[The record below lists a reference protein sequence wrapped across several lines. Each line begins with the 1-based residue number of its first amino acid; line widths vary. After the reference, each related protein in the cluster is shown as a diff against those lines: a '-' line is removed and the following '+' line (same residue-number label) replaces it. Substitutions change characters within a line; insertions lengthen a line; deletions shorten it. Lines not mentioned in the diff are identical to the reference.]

1 MKLIQVF
8 RKFYVSKFLMVS
20 KNCFDNRYILLCL
33 EFLIYLQH
41 KMILWLFNIV
51 MLTSREVDDSFLV
64 FSLVNLSP
72 WNIKLKLLG
81 ELMWLCSQN
90 SKTNNINCQERKK
103 WKWSWVYYH
112 IVRYEIFMFLL
123 EKKFICFLGKDW
135 YTGTWT
141 EKRSWGSET
150 SSSDGSRSL

>member
-1 MKLIQVF
+1 
-8 RKFYVSKFLMVS
+8 MVS

-103 WKWSWVYYH
+103 VKMKLGLLPHCEIRDFYVSLREKVYLFPRKRLIH
-112 IVRYEIFMFLL
+112 WNMNWE
-123 EKKFICFLGKDW
+123 EKLRIWNFVFRWQQIIIKKNSRNA
-135 YTGTWT
+135 
-141 EKRSWGSET
+141 KGSKNK
-150 SSSDGSRSL
+150 